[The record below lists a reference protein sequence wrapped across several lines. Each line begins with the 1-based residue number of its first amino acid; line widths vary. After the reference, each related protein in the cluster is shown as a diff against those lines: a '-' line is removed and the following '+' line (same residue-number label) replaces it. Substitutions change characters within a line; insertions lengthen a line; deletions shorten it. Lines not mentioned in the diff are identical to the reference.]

1 MRIPPESTFLFRELP
16 ILSDEQASDY
26 RELVDELS
34 DRLKPEDRWEWRSV
48 RRLADKYW
56 ELHRL
61 EQYPRHLIQEGRR
74 TALKEILG
82 DKAFWQNAPLW
93 GEPGE
98 LVAAFFDGGKAKKRT
113 YARLRK
119 YGLNDTSIS
128 ARAFEVKAG
137 VLTDCYRVMTML
149 HLEIS
154 TLLEIYNAHQSLR
167 LESSEGA
174 VTIEGDRQGRVLALP
189 PKATESA

>member
-1 MRIPPESTFLFRELP
+1 MRIPLESTFLFRKLP
-16 ILSDEQASDY
+16 ILSDERASDY

-34 DRLKPEDRWEWRSV
+34 DRLKPEGRWEWRSI

-56 ELHRL
+56 ELRRL

-82 DKAFWQNAPLW
+82 DSAFGEEVSAFR
-93 GEPGE
+93 EPGK
-98 LVAAFFDGGKAKKRT
+98 LVAAFFDGGKAKKTT

-137 VLTDCYRVMTML
+137 VLADCYRIITML
-149 HLEIS
+149 QLEIS
-154 TLLEIYNAHQSLR
+154 MLLETYREHQRLR
-167 LESSEGA
+167 LDSKDPI
-174 VTIEGDRQGRVLALP
+174 TIEGDTDRTVLTLA
-189 PKATESA
+189 PKYTEPA